1 MESTTKSELIDKV
14 SREFGEYKK
23 KDVERAVNVIFDT
36 MKLALINDQRIEI
49 RGLGT
54 FKVKERPARQG
65 RNPKSGEGVAI
76 PDRKIPFFK
85 AGRALKL
92 KLNADDA

>member
-1 MESTTKSELIDKV
+1 MESITKSELIDKV
-14 SREFGEYKK
+14 SRQFSDYKK
-23 KDVERAVNVIFDT
+23 KDIERAVNVIFDS

-54 FKVKERPARQG
+54 FKVKDRPARQG
-65 RNPKSGEGVAI
+65 RNPKSGEGVSI

-92 KLNADDA
+92 KLNID

>member
-1 MESTTKSELIDKV
+1 MTKSELIEKV
-14 SREFGEYKK
+14 SEQFPEYKK
-23 KDVERAVNVIFDT
+23 KDVERAVNVIFDS
-36 MKLALINDQRIEI
+36 MKHALINDHRIEI

-54 FKVKERPARQG
+54 FRVKERDARNG
-65 RNPKSGEGVAI
+65 RNPKSGEGVDI

-92 KLNADDA
+92 KLNID

>member
-1 MESTTKSELIDKV
+1 MTKSELIDKV
-14 SREFGEYKK
+14 AEQFPEYKK
-23 KDVERAVNVIFDT
+23 KDVERAVNVIFDS
-36 MKLALINDQRIEI
+36 MKQALINDHRIEI

-54 FKVKERPARQG
+54 FRVKERDARNG
-65 RNPKSGEGVAI
+65 RNPKSGEGVDI

-92 KLNADDA
+92 KINID